1 MLKDLFPCVKKMS
14 NLSRYYIKIETQ
26 LNSTLTMDYIS
37 MIAFEA
43 QELYNCFKAVLGE
56 MITDPEKYI
65 TN

>member
-14 NLSRYYIKIETQ
+14 NLSRYYIKTEKEI
-26 LNSTLTMDYIS
+26 NSSLTVDYVS

-56 MITDPEKYI
+56 MITKP
-65 TN
+65 